1 MSYSKKSYS
10 KKEPELP
17 VKIYRI
23 EVQKKNA
30 FRYSLYSENG
40 FVVGVSDSTLTK
52 HNLKK
57 GSVLDRQLYNSIS
70 KDEERWSI
78 REYLLRLLGRRDHA
92 SHELRLKGIKKGY
105 DSEILD
111 EIISELESKDYINN
125 CAFAKKYVHD
135 KFRFNEWGPN
145 KIRTQLISKK
155 IDKKIIE
162 QVLDE
167 EIQQDHV
174 LTSIQN
180 LIKKKKP
187 ALLRSE
193 KEKRRKKI
201 FDFLFRKGYDSNV
214 ILKEMDGL
222 LELVNK

>member
-17 VKIYRI
+17 VKIHRI
-23 EVQKKNA
+23 EVQKKNS
-30 FRYSLYSENG
+30 FRYSLYSDDG
-40 FVVGVSDSTLTK
+40 FIVGVSDSTLIK

-57 GSVLDRQLYNSIS
+57 GYVLDKRLYESIS

-125 CAFAKKYVHD
+125 YAFAKKYARD

-145 KIRTQLISKK
+145 KIRTQLFSKK

-162 QVLDE
+162 QVLSE
-167 EIQQDHV
+167 EIHQDEV
-174 LTSIQN
+174 LESIQH
-180 LIKKKKP
+180 LIEKKKP
-187 ALLRSE
+187 SLLRAE
-193 KEKRRKKI
+193 EEKRRKKI
-201 FDFLFRKGYDSNV
+201 FDYLVRKGYKPQI
-214 ILKEMDGL
+214 ILNQMDQL
-222 LELVNK
+222 LEHIKK